1 MQTAS
6 PAPGIAIAATTLGTT
21 INALTQIVSDEHV
34 LYIKLR
40 NCPWNVEGAQFRE
53 LRALFGER
61 YEIIGAN
68 IDRVAER
75 MRALGVKAVGTMTE
89 YLQRTALVE
98 RPREFPSAK
107 SMLHDLL
114 EDHGTVIRFI
124 RTSLASSLQN
134 CIDVGSIALLTV
146 LIQDHER
153 MAWILRATLSE
164 NVDDRKPRA
173 ERFSVLY
180 E

>member
-6 PAPGIAIAATTLGTT
+6 PSPGIGIAATTLGAT
-21 INALTQIVSDEHV
+21 IDVLTQIVSDEHV

-40 NCPWNVEGAQFRE
+40 NCHWNVEGARFRE
-53 LRALFGER
+53 LRALFEEQ
-61 YEIIGAN
+61 YEIVAEN

-75 MRALGVKAVGTMTE
+75 TRALGVKAVGTMTE

-98 RPREFPSAK
+98 RPHVFPSAK
-107 SMLHDLL
+107 SMIHDLL

-124 RTSLASSLQN
+124 KTSLASSLQN
-134 CIDVGSIALLTV
+134 CLDVGSIALLTA
-146 LIQDHER
+146 LMQDHER
-153 MAWILRATLSE
+153 MAWILRASVSE
-164 NVDDRKPRA
+164 NVDDRQPA